1 MKKNFE
7 ILERNIFPLT
17 VAFLTNSEQSTY
29 DEKSVI
35 DFQDEHIT
43 FNMLQDVFFDNNYGF
58 FELNSQ
64 FFGSEELMI
73 LNKTLKNDDQT
84 IMKILNINNF
94 KRTNKVNLMDM
105 LINKFITNK
114 KIQINNVL
122 KISFIKDINK
132 YKSLYDF
139 KIYNQFLNFDDVV
152 SCLYQTNNKDNKTH
166 LRIKIIA
173 NYYSVDLNEEINM
186 GFNFLVEIPN
196 KINEEPKQNIKVQKY
211 ISEEIKT
218 KENEEQNFKN
228 TDVDQFVNMVY
239 SEYNEDSE
247 GNSEGDSEG
256 DSEGNSEGNNE
267 QDHIFDDNSSGSVD
281 ITYC

>member
-1 MKKNFE
+1 MNKKLE

-17 VAFLTNSEQSTY
+17 VAFLSNSEQSTY

-35 DFQDEHIT
+35 DFHDEHIT
-43 FNMLQDVFFDNNYGF
+43 FNMLQDFFFDNNYGF
-58 FELNSQ
+58 FELSPQ
-64 FFGSEELMI
+64 FSGSNELMI

-84 IMKILNINNF
+84 IMKILNIDNF

-139 KIYNQFLNFDDVV
+139 KIYNQFLNFNDVV

-173 NYYSVDLNEEINM
+173 NYYSDVLNEEINM

-196 KINEEPKQNIKVQKY
+196 NINEEPKQNIKVQKY

-218 KENEEQNFKN
+218 NENE
-228 TDVDQFVNMVY
+228 FVNMVY
-239 SEYNEDSE
+239 SEYNGGDNGLDNGVDNGVDNEDDSE
-247 GNSEGDSEG
+247 GNNGGD
-256 DSEGNSEGNNE
+256 NE
-267 QDHIFDDNSSGSVD
+267 DDHIFDDNSSNSSGSLGV
-281 ITYC
+281 TYC